1 MIRLVRDD
9 ELRNHLNSANP
20 WWQAAATKTSPSA
33 WESSHRLLKNRD
45 QRDLGYRSDV
55 LADIAT
61 GSVTDRLVVLTG
73 PRRVGKS
80 VVLLDTAA
88 ALCRRHDVDPR
99 QVIHVPCDEFRPQD
113 LRRALTLGREIT
125 KVIDRAAPR
134 RRIWLLDEVT
144 SIEGWTATLKSA
156 RDGTAFGDDTVVV
169 TGSHWSD
176 GVDIEG
182 HLLAGRAGTV
192 SGRRIRHLHPMN
204 FRAFLTATHPAIAL
218 PSAVHPSD
226 LQTPTVAASL
236 EEVAFNLDAYDL
248 AWQDYLTAG
257 GFPRA
262 VFEHAHDG
270 AVSESYM
277 RDLAG
282 WLRRDLHDDSPGD
295 SLPLLLETLTSR
307 ATSPLNIAGT
317 AQHLGYTADI
327 FRRRLGRLVSSFAAL
342 WCPQRNEDGRIVPG
356 AQSKLYLTDPILSW
370 LPSRLRA
377 GCTPPAFTT
386 LTETSLGV
394 ALARC
399 IDELDEG
406 RWAANDTIG
415 YARTASGNE
424 IDLAPA
430 PVPTFAGQDA
440 TTPIESKWV
449 GAGWRSEARVTEAR
463 YTNGVIATKNI
474 LDINNPAWAIPAPL
488 VALLLG

>member
-1 MIRLVRDD
+1 MRDD
-9 ELRNHLNSANP
+9 ELRSHLTAANP
-20 WWQAAATKTSPSA
+20 WWQAAATKASPSA
-33 WESSHRLLKNRD
+33 WEASHRLLKRRA
-45 QRDLGYRSDV
+45 QSDLGYRSDI
-55 LADIAT
+55 LADVVA
-61 GSVTDRLVVLTG
+61 GPVTDRLVVLTG

-80 VVLLDTAA
+80 VVLLDAAA
-88 ALCRRHDVDPR
+88 ALCRRGDVDPR

-113 LRRALTLGREIT
+113 LRRALTLARELT
-125 KVIDRAAPR
+125 KVIDRIEPR

-169 TGSHWSD
+169 TGSRWSD

-204 FRAFLTATHPAIAL
+204 FRAFLAATRPAVAL
-218 PSAVHPSD
+218 PAGVHPGD
-226 LQTPTVAASL
+226 LQTSAVVSSL
-236 EEVAFNLDAYDL
+236 EEIAFDLDAYDF

-262 VFEHAHDG
+262 VFEHTNDG
-270 AVSESYM
+270 AVSDSYL

-282 WLRRDLHDDSPGD
+282 WLRRDMNDDSPND
-295 SLPLLLETLTSR
+295 SLPLLLETLAIR

-317 AQHLGYTADI
+317 GQHLGYTADI
-327 FRRRLGRLVSSFAAL
+327 FRRRLGRLVSSFGAL
-342 WCPQRNEDGRIVPG
+342 WCPQRNDDGRVVVG
-356 AQSKLYLTDPILSW
+356 AQSKLYLADPILSW
-370 LPSRLRA
+370 LPNRLRA
-377 GCTPPAFTT
+377 GCAEPAFTT
-386 LTETSLGV
+386 LTEATLAV
-394 ALARC
+394 ALARS
-399 IDELDEG
+399 IDDLDEG
-406 RWAANDTIG
+406 RWTVNDTIG

-424 IDLAPA
+424 VDFA
-430 PVPTFAGQDA
+430 PVSVPTSAGRVM

-449 GAGWRSEARVTEAR
+449 VAGWRSEARVTEAK
-463 YTNGVIATKNI
+463 YGAGVIATKNI
-474 LDINNPAWAIPAPL
+474 LNLDNPTWAIPAPL